1 MKKQPKSYND
11 VKGSDKRIVVCQ
23 GGTRSGKT
31 YSILQV
37 LIEFCYMHRNHRL
50 KIEIVRKTHTALV
63 DTAMA
68 DFFEILINE
77 GYYQESQH
85 NKQQSTYKLFGNVV
99 KFTGVDQAQKKRGS
113 KRDILFVNEANDLS
127 WDEFFQLN
135 VRCRMKT
142 IIDYN
147 PSMEEDHWIFTK
159 IKVREDASFFVTT
172 YRDNPYLS
180 KTEIK
185 EIEMLQNSDP
195 YYWSV
200 FGLGEATK
208 NPARI
213 FTYYDIEGVPDSARL
228 LGYGMDFGFSNSPT
242 CVVGVWRRDVR
253 DEQGQIV
260 SKDIIL
266 DEVIHGIGMTNHDTS
281 ERLKSVGFSPNQQV
295 YADSED
301 PKSVEELR
309 RMGWRVVSCK
319 KPRDGI
325 PWGINYLK
333 QHRIYITAKSL
344 NAKKEF
350 RLYKWK
356 QDRNGII
363 TNEPVKAYDH
373 VADAVRYLLLST
385 TYKGKYATA

>member
-1 MKKQPKSYND
+1 
-11 VKGSDKRIVVCQ
+11 
-23 GGTRSGKT
+23 
-31 YSILQV
+31 
-37 LIEFCYMHRNHRL
+37 
-50 KIEIVRKTHTALV
+50 
-63 DTAMA
+63 MA

-85 NKQQSTYKLFGNVV
+85 NKQQSTYRLFGNTV

-135 VRCRMKT
+135 VRCKMKA

-159 IKVREDASFFVTT
+159 IKVRPDTDFFITT
-172 YRDNPYLS
+172 YLDNPFLT
-180 KTEIK
+180 KIEIK
-185 EIEMLQNSDP
+185 EIEMLRLTDP
-195 YYWSV
+195 YYWSI
-200 FGLGEATK
+200 FGLGESSK

-213 FTYYDIEGVPDSARL
+213 FTYNEIEGVPDGATL
-228 LGYGMDFGFSNSPT
+228 LGYGMDFGFSNSPST
-242 CVVGVWRRDVR
+242 IVAVWKRDAR
-253 DEQGQIV
+253 DETGQIIA
-260 SKDIIL
+260 KDLIL
-266 DEVIHGIGMTNHDTS
+266 DEILHGTGMTNHDIS
-281 ERLKSVGFSPNQQV
+281 EQLKSIGFNPNAQI

-309 RMGWRVVSCK
+309 RMGWRIVSCK

-325 PWGINYLK
+325 SWGINYMK
-333 QHRIYITAKSL
+333 QHRLFITDRSV

-373 VADAVRYLLLST
+373 VADATRYLLLST
-385 TYKGKYATA
+385 SYKGRYVTA